1 MNYLLDD
8 NDALRMTPLGRSVLF
23 HLHKPLAALRQT
35 PSLFPHPL
43 LLCTVQEGKQCHR
56 LHSFSI
62 CFDL

>member
-35 PSLFPHPL
+35 PSLFSPSL
-43 LLCTVQEGKQCHR
+43 VTMYCAGRKAM
-56 LHSFSI
+56 S
-62 CFDL
+62 